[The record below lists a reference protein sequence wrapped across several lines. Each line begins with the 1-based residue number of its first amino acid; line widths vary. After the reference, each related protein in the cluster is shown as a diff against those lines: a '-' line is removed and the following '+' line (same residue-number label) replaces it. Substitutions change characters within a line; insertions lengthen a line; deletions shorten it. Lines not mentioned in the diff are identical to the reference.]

1 MARLWKAV
9 QFWKKWTKPMYKE
22 GEDYL
27 FVDVD
32 AHSGEQELKLTA
44 VQLKLDNY
52 LDVVYHYHQAKV
64 VEEGELAR
72 LQFGYTI
79 LDSAG
84 HDIDE
89 LNTNQDFHNIMGD
102 ILTQII
108 TAKIEH
114 EKTGTNN
121 SKELNLQ

>member
-1 MARLWKAV
+1 
-9 QFWKKWTKPMYKE
+9 MYKE
-22 GEDYL
+22 GVDYILVDIDGEDD
-27 FVDVD
+27 F
-32 AHSGEQELKLTA
+32 KITA

-52 LDVVYHYHQAKV
+52 EDVVYHYHQARV

-79 LDSAG
+79 LDSASY
-84 HDIDE
+84 DIDE
-89 LNTNQDFHNIMGD
+89 LNTKPEFHTIMGD

>member
-22 GEDYL
+22 GVDYILVDIDGEDD
-27 FVDVD
+27 F
-32 AHSGEQELKLTA
+32 KITA

-52 LDVVYHYHQAKV
+52 EDVVYHYHQARV

-79 LDSAG
+79 LDSASY
-84 HDIDE
+84 DIDE
-89 LNTNQDFHNIMGD
+89 LNTKPEFHTIMGD

>member
-1 MARLWKAV
+1 MARFWKTLM
-9 QFWKKWTKPMYKE
+9 FWKKWTKPMYNE
-22 GEDYL
+22 GLDYILVDIDGEDEY
-27 FVDVD
+27 
-32 AHSGEQELKLTA
+32 KITA

-52 LDVVYHYHQAKV
+52 EDVVYHYHQARV

-84 HDIDE
+84 YDIDE
-89 LNTNQDFHNIMGD
+89 LNKQPEFHTIMGD

>member
-1 MARLWKAV
+1 MARFWKTLM
-9 QFWKKWTKPMYKE
+9 FWKKWTKPMYNE
-22 GEDYL
+22 GVDYILVDIDGEDEY
-27 FVDVD
+27 
-32 AHSGEQELKLTA
+32 KITA

-52 LDVVYHYHQAKV
+52 EDVVYHYHQARV

-84 HDIDE
+84 YDIDE
-89 LNTNQDFHNIMGD
+89 LNKQPEFHTIMGD